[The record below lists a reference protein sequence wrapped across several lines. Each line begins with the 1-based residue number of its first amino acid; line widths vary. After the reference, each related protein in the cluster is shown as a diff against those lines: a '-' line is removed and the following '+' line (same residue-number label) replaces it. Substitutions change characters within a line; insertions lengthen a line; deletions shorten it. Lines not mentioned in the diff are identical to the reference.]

1 VHLKD
6 GGTVHAWG
14 EFAEIEAPRK
24 VVMTR
29 RFDIIAIAF
38 ENARLGQPEVNLGI
52 ISSMA
57 PSGWRGSWVSTE
69 PRRSA

>member
-29 RFDIIAIAF
+29 RFDIIAIALRTHDL
-38 ENARLGQPEVNLGI
+38 ANL
-52 ISSMA
+52 
-57 PSGWRGSWVSTE
+57 R
-69 PRRSA
+69 